1 MYLLVVGGGGYLGRE
16 IVNQAIRLRWK
27 VVSLSLNKKKMN
39 WEIRNADEG
48 ARIKAIVL
56 MALKHLENGADI
68 SLIKA
73 ILIQARD
80 EE

>member
-39 WEIRNADEG
+39 STNHKMLSIF
-48 ARIKAIVL
+48 L
-56 MALKHLENGADI
+56 
-68 SLIKA
+68 LI
-73 ILIQARD
+73 
-80 EE
+80 